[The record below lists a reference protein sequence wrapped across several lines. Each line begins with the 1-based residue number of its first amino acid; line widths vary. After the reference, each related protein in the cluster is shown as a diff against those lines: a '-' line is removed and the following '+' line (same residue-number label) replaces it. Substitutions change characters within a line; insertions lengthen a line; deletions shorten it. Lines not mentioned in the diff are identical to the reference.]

1 MSEPTPPGSSEP
13 PVPSAPSY
21 EPPAPAAPPSAP
33 ASPPPSAPGG
43 YAAPPVVGSV
53 APAGFANNDEK
64 TWALVAHFGG
74 AAAAFISGGWLGWV
88 PPLIAMMT
96 KGTQSPTVRAHA
108 VAALNF
114 QALWAIVAVIGYITF
129 CLVIGFLI
137 LPIAV
142 LVSVIFGIL
151 AGVKAN
157 EGVLYKYPAT
167 VNIIK

>member
-43 YAAPPVVGSV
+43 YTPPPSVGGPAPVGY
-53 APAGFANNDEK
+53 ANPDDK

-74 AAAAFISGGWLGWV
+74 ALTWFVA
-88 PPLIAMMT
+88 PLVALLV
-96 KGTQSPTVRAHA
+96 KGNESPTVKAHA
-108 VAALNF
+108 TAALNF
-114 QALWAIVAVIGYITF
+114 QILWGVISIVSLCVGS
-129 CLVIGFLI
+129 CLSWLI
-137 LPIAV
+137 LPMV
-142 LVSVIFGIL
+142 LFFVPLFPLIMGVM

-157 EGVLYKYPAT
+157 NGELPKYPLT
-167 VNIIK
+167 MNLIK